1 MAGKFSLSSFF
12 GMTDEDEYANT
23 QETAAVTNDGET
35 SVRPSNVVSMQAAGA
50 NKMNKI
56 VLCEPRI
63 YSDAKKVG
71 KSLLENKAVI
81 VNFTRIEATQATRI
95 VDFLTGTVFAING
108 EIQRVGDQIF
118 LCTPPNYEIDGNLS
132 DIVDQNDFDI
142 EVN

>member
-1 MAGKFSLSSFF
+1 MNHGFIP
-12 GMTDEDEYANT
+12 T
-23 QETAAVTNDGET
+23 Q
-35 SVRPSNVVSMQAAGA
+35 
-50 NKMNKI
+50 
-56 VLCEPRI
+56 
-63 YSDAKKVG
+63 KKVG

-95 VDFLTGTVFAING
+95 VDFLTGAVFAING